1 MKGKSC
7 WTTLVALSALLGG
20 AVLLIFFMPRSY
32 GTPDWERSRTV
43 RYWDLKTGSRIAYH
57 HLVGRG
63 KVRRETPIIYLHGG
77 PGGLVSERLFQVL
90 APLQDAGFDLYFYD
104 QIGGGHSAR
113 LAAIAEYTLTRHQED
128 LAAIIERLGTPQVIL
143 IAQSWGA
150 ILASHFLAQHPERI
164 AKVILTGP
172 APIYPLRPE
181 LAQRRADPKL
191 GLQAPT
197 FTNEMANQ
205 KWRNLRTRCID
216 WCATILGQKIASDQ
230 EVDDYFSQLN
240 RDLRK
245 ATVCDPERA
254 RRTFTRGGYYC
265 HIMTLASL
273 SQAPDHRSRFR
284 QIQTPLLL
292 LRGTCDNQ
300 AWGFTEEYL
309 DLFPGAELRIIKGAG
324 HLIFDEAPV
333 EYWRAI
339 LRFCVE

>member
-7 WTTLVALSALLGG
+7 WTSLVALSALLGG

-77 PGGLVSERLFQVL
+77 PGGMVSKRIFQVL

-172 APIYPLRPE
+172 APIYPHRTE
-181 LAQRRADPKL
+181 LAQRRAPQKH
-191 GLQAPT
+191 GLRAPT
-197 FTNEMANQ
+197 KPMVLINDTH
-205 KWRNLRTRCID
+205 D
-216 WCATILGQKIASDQ
+216 
-230 EVDDYFSQLN
+230 